1 MKRDLLSQMLVLAPQ
16 RLLFASFLLL
26 FSSCLFGQQVIPLY
40 EGKIPNSIQ
49 KENRETENSN
59 HFITHVSQPTLTVC
73 PGGGYS
79 MLNFKLEGYDIA
91 EKLTALG
98 ITAFVLKYRLPD
110 DAIMVDKSIGPL
122 QDAQRAIMI
131 VRTRAKEWNIDTA
144 KIGIMGFSAGG
155 HLASSAG
162 THFNHSYI
170 DNPSN
175 ISLRPDFMILI
186 YPVISFTDSLAEK
199 FSRAA
204 LIGQHPDSIQRMV
217 FSSELQVT
225 TGTPP
230 TFLMHAE
237 DDHLVPVNNTIA
249 FYLALKKNNVPAG
262 MHIFPKGQ
270 HGFLSEPAKSAW
282 FDYCAKWLRKM
293 DGSNLKSDHEEN
305 NLFTLFPFHFYKY
318 ARTK

>member
-1 MKRDLLSQMLVLAPQ
+1 MKLRMH
-16 RLLFASFLLL
+16 LLFASFLLL
-26 FSSCLFGQQVIPLY
+26 FSFCLFGQQVIPLY
-40 EGKIPNSIQ
+40 DGKIPNSIQ
-49 KENRETENSN
+49 TENKEAENSN
-59 HFITHVSQPTLTVC
+59 HFIAHVSQPTLTVFAPPAGTSDGTSVIVC

-79 MLNFKLEGYDIA
+79 MVNFKLEGYDIA

-122 QDAQRAIMI
+122 QDAQKAIMI
-131 VRTRAKEWNIDTA
+131 VRSRAKEWNIDTA

-175 ISLRPDFMILI
+175 INLRPDFMILI

-282 FDYCAKWLRKM
+282 FDYCAKWL
-293 DGSNLKSDHEEN
+293 EEN
-305 NLFTLFPFHFYKY
+305 GWIKFKS
-318 ARTK
+318 RS